1 MKFIDYM
8 NFLLSAFA
16 VASTISVAAHELP
29 EWQTIDAFA
38 EGQLAPH
45 ALVVPYRDNDTRA
58 IRDFKYEDSPWYK
71 SLNGK
76 WKFHWVKGV

>member
-1 MKFIDYM
+1 MK
-8 NFLLSAFA
+8 FLLSAFA

-45 ALVVPYRDNDTRA
+45 ARVVPYRDNDTRA
-58 IRDFKYEDSPWYK
+58 IRD
-71 SLNGK
+71 LNMKIHPGTSRSTANGN
-76 WKFHWVKGV
+76 FIG